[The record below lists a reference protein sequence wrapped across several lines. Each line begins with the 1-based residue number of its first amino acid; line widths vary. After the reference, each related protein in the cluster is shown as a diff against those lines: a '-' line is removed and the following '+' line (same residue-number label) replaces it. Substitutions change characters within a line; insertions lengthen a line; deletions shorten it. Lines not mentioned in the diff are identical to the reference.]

1 MTRTLSR
8 RSLLGAAL
16 AAPAVAIVAA
26 LPTLPAVEATPN
38 PDAPITPAE
47 YLALMEANGWR
58 PKTDSVRGKPRGV
71 FEYTVNEWTWEDGTF
86 LRGIQRRAGKAGP
99 DFYKRAAQHLFEQ
112 GRIDRVL
119 L

>member
-38 PDAPITPAE
+38 PDAPITPT
-47 YLALMEANGWR
+47 NIS
-58 PKTDSVRGKPRGV
+58 P
-71 FEYTVNEWTWEDGTF
+71 
-86 LRGIQRRAGKAGP
+86 
-99 DFYKRAAQHLFEQ
+99 
-112 GRIDRVL
+112 
-119 L
+119 